1 MKLSETEKQELQKL
15 IKGRNT
21 KQKVVTRAK
30 IIIMLTE
37 GKKKTII
44 AKQLHIN
51 RNTVYLWEEK
61 YRSGGVEN
69 ILKDA
74 SRPGRKPK
82 IDKDKKKSIIEAT
95 LNEKPEDGSQQWSV
109 RLMALREGV
118 SHMTVQRIWKE
129 HNIKPHLV
137 KTFKISNDPKFV
149 EKLNDI
155 VGLYLNPPEKALVIY
170 VDEKSQIQ
178 ALDRTQPGLP
188 MKPGRK
194 GTMTHDYKRNGIT
207 SLFAA
212 LSMLDGKVIGECYS
226 KHTHKEFIKFLQ
238 LVDKKTPKKLNL
250 HIIMDNYSTHKT
262 EEVKKWLEKHPRFK
276 FHFTPT
282 SSSWLNMVERFFSKI
297 TTKMIRRGSFSSAKN
312 LEAAIKLFLEKH
324 NEAPKIFKWT
334 KDADTIITKVNIC
347 REALVTVH

>member
-1 MKLSETEKQELQKL
+1 MKLNETEKQGLQKL

-30 IIIMLTE
+30 IVIMLGE
-37 GKKKTII
+37 GKKKTTI
-44 AKQLHIN
+44 AKELHIN

-61 YRSGGVEN
+61 YTSGGITN

-82 IDKDKKKSIIEAT
+82 VDEDKKKSIIEAT
-95 LNEKPEDGSQQWSV
+95 LHEKPKDGSQQWSL
-109 RLMALREGV
+109 RLMASQQGV
-118 SHMTVQRIWKE
+118 SRMTVQRIWKE
-129 HNIKPHLV
+129 HNLKPHLV

-155 VGLYLNPPEKALVIY
+155 VGLYINPPEKALVIC

-194 GTMTHDYKRNGIT
+194 GTMTHDYKRNGTT

-212 LSMLDGKVIGECYS
+212 LSMLDGKVIGECYQ
-226 KHTHKEFIKFLQ
+226 KHTRKEFIKFLT
-238 LVDKKTPKKLNL
+238 LIDKKTPKQLEL
-250 HIIMDNYSTHKT
+250 HMILDNYSTHKT
-262 EEVKKWLEKHPRFK
+262 DDVKKWLEKHPRFK

-282 SSSWLNMVERFFSKI
+282 SSSWLNMVERFFSTI
-297 TTKMIRRGSFSSAKN
+297 TTKMIRRGSFSSTKD
-312 LEAAIKLFLEKH
+312 LEFAIKLFLEKH
-324 NEAPKIFKWT
+324 NEAPKIFKWA
-334 KDADTIITKVNIC
+334 KDANTIIAKVNIC
-347 REALVTVH
+347 LEALGTEH